1 MQQAEKFHRPVICF
15 VDTPGAFCGMEA
27 EERGQGEAIA
37 RNLFTLAG
45 LRAPVLTV
53 ITGEGGSGGALALA
67 VADEVWMLENSVYSI
82 LSPEGFASILWKD
95 VSRAKEAAN
104 VMRLTAQDLQKQGII
119 ERVFPEGEHYT
130 REHMEP
136 VTELL
141 GAAME
146 QFLQQQSRQTD
157 EERLKCR
164 YARFRKF

>member
-1 MQQAEKFHRPVICF
+1 MDAGKFSVFHSFPGRIC
-15 VDTPGAFCGMEA
+15 EHS
-27 EERGQGEAIA
+27 
-37 RNLFTLAG
+37 L
-45 LRAPVLTV
+45 
-53 ITGEGGSGGALALA
+53 EGC
-67 VADEVWMLENSVYSI
+67 
-82 LSPEGFASILWKD
+82 F
-95 VSRAKEAAN
+95 RAKEAAN